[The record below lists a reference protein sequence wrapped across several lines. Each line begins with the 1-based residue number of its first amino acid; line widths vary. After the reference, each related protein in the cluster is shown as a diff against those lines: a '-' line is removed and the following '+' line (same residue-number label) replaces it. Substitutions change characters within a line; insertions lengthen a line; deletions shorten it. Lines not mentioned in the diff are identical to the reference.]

1 MKKYLMFLFLSGTLA
16 LTAAEYKFRLPVQ
29 STASVEEQNGNFLI
43 ECRFAPTR
51 ALSKA
56 TNRKID
62 FRHAQKIVHN
72 ALRAHV
78 SPKAGTISFS
88 GLQNVK
94 PPTYDGNK
102 SCSYYFSIPKNGVR
116 VIAALPAKAQSQ
128 TKAPAKTAPQTAS
141 AKPAA
146 KQPEKQ
152 QSAPKTPVVTNPG
165 APLIT
170 DNDLRN
176 LGFAGYSIR
185 LKEDLVASLEDFE
198 EQLSALNGRDME
210 TLNRLL
216 ALKQNL
222 KQQVAELKRK
232 ISQDSLLVA
241 SDIETISN
249 ALDRK
254 AGTLQESI
262 RKYADSLLQ
271 ELLAENKNE
280 LAKLKRD
287 LESAVPE
294 EKEDIKE
301 LIHEMEKS
309 LSLLQKAQTKL

>member
-78 SPKAGTISFS
+78 SSKAGTISFS
-88 GLQNVK
+88 GLKNEK

-287 LESAVPE
+287 LQSAAPE
-294 EKEDIKE
+294 EKEDIEE
-301 LIHEMEKS
+301 LIREMEKS

>member
-16 LTAAEYKFRLPVQ
+16 LSAAEYKFRLPVQ

-116 VIAALPAKAQSQ
+116 PVAAAPAQARSQ
-128 TKAPAKTAPQTAS
+128 TKAPAPAPQTAS

-152 QSAPKTPVVTNPG
+152 QTAPKTPVVTIPG

-287 LESAVPE
+287 HESAVPE
-294 EKEDIKE
+294 EKEDIEE
-301 LIHEMEKS
+301 LIREMEKS

>member
-116 VIAALPAKAQSQ
+116 PVAAAPAQARSQ
-128 TKAPAKTAPQTAS
+128 TKAPAPAPQTAS

-152 QSAPKTPVVTNPG
+152 QTAPKTPAVTIPG

-262 RKYADSLLQ
+262 RKYVDSLLQ
-271 ELLAENKNE
+271 ELLAENKDE

-287 LESAVPE
+287 LQSATPE
-294 EKEDIKE
+294 EKEDIEE
-301 LIHEMEKS
+301 LIREMEKS
-309 LSLLQKAQTKL
+309 LSLLQKAQTNL

>member
-16 LTAAEYKFRLPVQ
+16 LSAAEYKFRLPVQ

-116 VIAALPAKAQSQ
+116 PVAAAPAQARSQ
-128 TKAPAKTAPQTAS
+128 TKAPAPAPQTAS

-152 QSAPKTPVVTNPG
+152 QTAPKTPVVTIPG

-309 LSLLQKAQTKL
+309 LSHLQKVKANL

>member
-88 GLQNVK
+88 GLKNVK

-128 TKAPAKTAPQTAS
+128 TKAPAPAPQTAS

-146 KQPEKQ
+146 KPAKQ
-152 QSAPKTPVVTNPG
+152 QTTPKTPVVTIPG
-165 APLIT
+165 KPLIT
-170 DNDLRN
+170 DDDLRN

-262 RKYADSLLQ
+262 RKSAGSLLQ
-271 ELLAENKNE
+271 ELLAENKDE

-287 LESAVPE
+287 LQSAAPE
-294 EKEDIKE
+294 EKEDIEE
-301 LIHEMEKS
+301 LIREMEKS

>member
-16 LTAAEYKFRLPVQ
+16 LSAAEYKFRLPVQ

-116 VIAALPAKAQSQ
+116 PLP
-128 TKAPAKTAPQTAS
+128 PPQP
-141 AKPAA
+141 KPGL
-146 KQPEKQ
+146 KPKRRHRLRRRHPPNRQ
-152 QSAPKTPVVTNPG
+152 QNNPKNSRQHPK
-165 APLIT
+165 
-170 DNDLRN
+170 LR
-176 LGFAGYSIR
+176 L
-185 LKEDLVASLEDFE
+185 
-198 EQLSALNGRDME
+198 
-210 TLNRLL
+210 
-216 ALKQNL
+216 
-222 KQQVAELKRK
+222 
-232 ISQDSLLVA
+232 
-241 SDIETISN
+241 
-249 ALDRK
+249 
-254 AGTLQESI
+254 
-262 RKYADSLLQ
+262 
-271 ELLAENKNE
+271 
-280 LAKLKRD
+280 
-287 LESAVPE
+287 
-294 EKEDIKE
+294 
-301 LIHEMEKS
+301 
-309 LSLLQKAQTKL
+309 

>member
-29 STASVEEQNGNFLI
+29 STASVEEQNGSFLI

-116 VIAALPAKAQSQ
+116 PVAAAPAQARSQ
-128 TKAPAKTAPQTAS
+128 TKAPAPAPQTAS

-152 QSAPKTPVVTNPG
+152 QTAPKTPVVTIPG

-287 LESAVPE
+287 LQSAAPE
-294 EKEDIKE
+294 EKEDIEE
-301 LIHEMEKS
+301 LIREMEKS
-309 LSLLQKAQTKL
+309 LSHLQKVKANL

>member
-16 LTAAEYKFRLPVQ
+16 LSAAEYKFRLPVQ

-116 VIAALPAKAQSQ
+116 PVAAAPAQARSQ
-128 TKAPAKTAPQTAS
+128 TKAPAPAPQTAS

-152 QSAPKTPVVTNPG
+152 QTAPKTPAVTIPG

-309 LSLLQKAQTKL
+309 LSHLQKVKANL

>member
-16 LTAAEYKFRLPVQ
+16 LSAAEYKFRLPVQ

-51 ALSKA
+51 ALSTA

-78 SPKAGTISFS
+78 SSKAGTISFS
-88 GLQNVK
+88 GLKNVK

-116 VIAALPAKAQSQ
+116 VIAAVPA
-128 TKAPAKTAPQTAS
+128 KAPAKTAPQTAS

-152 QSAPKTPVVTNPG
+152 QTAPKTPVVTIPG

-176 LGFAGYSIR
+176 LGIAGYSIR

-262 RKYADSLLQ
+262 RKYVDSLLQ

>member
-16 LTAAEYKFRLPVQ
+16 LSAAEYKFRLPVQ

-88 GLQNVK
+88 GLKNVK

-116 VIAALPAKAQSQ
+116 PVAAAPAQARSQ
-128 TKAPAKTAPQTAS
+128 TKAPAPAPQTAS

-152 QSAPKTPVVTNPG
+152 QTAPKTPVVTIPG

-262 RKYADSLLQ
+262 RKYVDSLLQ

-287 LESAVPE
+287 HESAVPE
-294 EKEDIKE
+294 EKEDIEE
-301 LIHEMEKS
+301 LIREMEKS

>member
-16 LTAAEYKFRLPVQ
+16 LSAAEYKFRLPVQ

-116 VIAALPAKAQSQ
+116 PVAAAPAQARSQ
-128 TKAPAKTAPQTAS
+128 TKAPAPAPQTAS

-152 QSAPKTPVVTNPG
+152 QTAPKTPVVTIPG

-198 EQLSALNGRDME
+198 EQFSALTGRDME

-216 ALKQNL
+216 SLKQDL

>member
-88 GLQNVK
+88 GLKNVK

-116 VIAALPAKAQSQ
+116 VIAAVPA
-128 TKAPAKTAPQTAS
+128 KAPAKTTPQTAS

-152 QSAPKTPVVTNPG
+152 QTAPKTPVVTIPG

-176 LGFAGYSIR
+176 LGIAGYSIR

>member
-1 MKKYLMFLFLSGTLA
+1 M
-16 LTAAEYKFRLPVQ
+16 
-29 STASVEEQNGNFLI
+29 
-43 ECRFAPTR
+43 
-51 ALSKA
+51 
-56 TNRKID
+56 
-62 FRHAQKIVHN
+62 
-72 ALRAHV
+72 
-78 SPKAGTISFS
+78 
-88 GLQNVK
+88 K

-116 VIAALPAKAQSQ
+116 PVATAPAQARSQ
-128 TKAPAKTAPQTAS
+128 TKAPAPAPQTAS

-271 ELLAENKNE
+271 ELLAENKDE
-280 LAKLKRD
+280 LAKLKCD
-287 LESAVPE
+287 LQSATPE

>member
-16 LTAAEYKFRLPVQ
+16 LSAAEYKFRLPVQ

-116 VIAALPAKAQSQ
+116 PVAAAPAQARSQ
-128 TKAPAKTAPQTAS
+128 TKAPAPAPQTAS

-287 LESAVPE
+287 LQSAAPE
-294 EKEDIKE
+294 EKEDIEE
-301 LIHEMEKS
+301 LIREMEKT

>member
-16 LTAAEYKFRLPVQ
+16 LSAAEYKFRLPVQ

-116 VIAALPAKAQSQ
+116 PVAAAPAQARSQ
-128 TKAPAKTAPQTAS
+128 TKAPAPAPQTAS

-152 QSAPKTPVVTNPG
+152 QTAPKTPVVTIPG

-287 LESAVPE
+287 LQSATPE
-294 EKEDIKE
+294 EKEDIEE
-301 LIHEMEKS
+301 LIREMEKS

>member
-16 LTAAEYKFRLPVQ
+16 LSAAEYKFRLPVQ

-116 VIAALPAKAQSQ
+116 VIAAVPAQAQSQ
-128 TKAPAKTAPQTAS
+128 TKAPAPAPQTAS

-152 QSAPKTPVVTNPG
+152 QTAPKTPVVTIPG

-309 LSLLQKAQTKL
+309 LSHLQKVKANL

>member
-1 MKKYLMFLFLSGTLA
+1 M
-16 LTAAEYKFRLPVQ
+16 
-29 STASVEEQNGNFLI
+29 
-43 ECRFAPTR
+43 
-51 ALSKA
+51 
-56 TNRKID
+56 
-62 FRHAQKIVHN
+62 
-72 ALRAHV
+72 
-78 SPKAGTISFS
+78 
-88 GLQNVK
+88 
-94 PPTYDGNK
+94 
-102 SCSYYFSIPKNGVR
+102 
-116 VIAALPAKAQSQ
+116 
-128 TKAPAKTAPQTAS
+128 
-141 AKPAA
+141 
-146 KQPEKQ
+146 
-152 QSAPKTPVVTNPG
+152 
-165 APLIT
+165 IT

-262 RKYADSLLQ
+262 RKYVDSLLQ
-271 ELLAENKNE
+271 ELLAENKDE

-287 LESAVPE
+287 LQSATPE
-294 EKEDIKE
+294 EKEDIEE
-301 LIHEMEKS
+301 LIREMEKS

>member
-16 LTAAEYKFRLPVQ
+16 LSAAEYKFRLPVQ

-78 SPKAGTISFS
+78 SSKAGTISFS
-88 GLQNVK
+88 GLKNVK

-116 VIAALPAKAQSQ
+116 VIAAVPA
-128 TKAPAKTAPQTAS
+128 KAPAKTAPQTAS

-152 QSAPKTPVVTNPG
+152 QTAPKTPVVTIPG

-176 LGFAGYSIR
+176 LGIAGYSIR

-262 RKYADSLLQ
+262 RKYVDSLLQ